1 VLPTPAAGNG
11 RARNCAQGDVR
22 IPILM
27 FCTSCGAQ
35 ASPNARFCPACGT
48 AIGADGASTLDAAG
62 ASNELDTGAT
72 LSGEAP
78 SYEGATIAPSG
89 VARGAGQT
97 PPLRKHSSAPSG
109 TLPPRTPKSP
119 YSSGGLSS
127 SDPISGGRFAPGQI
141 IAERY
146 RVVALAG
153 RGGMGE
159 VYRAEDLRLGQ
170 VVAIK
175 FLPHELSQDAAALA
189 RFHSEVRIARQVS
202 HPNVCRVFDIGDV
215 DGTAFLSMEYVDG
228 EDLASVV
235 RRIGRLSPE
244 RATEVA
250 RQICAGMAAA
260 HEKGVIHRD
269 LKPANVML
277 DGAGKI
283 RIMDFGLAGIAAA
296 IPGSEIRAGT
306 PAYMAPEQLEGR
318 EVTIKSDIYSL
329 GLIIYEILT
338 GKRAFEAATLA
349 ELMKLREQGS
359 ITNPSLLVKDLDP
372 LIERVTLRC
381 LSKDPALRPASALQV
396 AAALPGGDPLAAALA
411 AGETPSPE
419 MVAAAGNTE
428 GMNPRLAMGLLAT
441 VVIALIVFMFAVDGT
456 RVQNMTPMDK
466 PPEVLASRAQEI
478 IQQLGYSDV
487 AGDSAYGF
495 VPQVEYLIYIQDH
508 DKTSNRWERLSRDRP
523 SPMLFW
529 YRQSPREMVATNFF
543 GSDGAG
549 EVNTSEPQTDLA
561 GMMTV
566 MLDLRGRLIMFK
578 RVPPQHQEAP
588 PSPTVPAS
596 APAHTDWS
604 PLFNAAGMQEASY
617 VSAPPEWTPL
627 LFADT
632 RAAWT
637 RPLKDPPDV
646 TERIEAAA
654 YQGKPVYFATLYPW
668 DTPTRD
674 QAYKETA
681 HQRYAVLTLL
691 TLFAGIMIASIVV
704 VRRNRR
710 LKRGDD
716 VGAARL
722 ATFVLITVLAMWA
735 LRAHH
740 VASSSEFTV
749 LFIGLAWALLTSSLA
764 RVLYFALEPFVRRR
778 DPHAIISWSRL
789 IAGKVRDPLVGRDI
803 LIGAVYGVLLALF
816 ETCDNFV
823 LPWLHKLR
831 PMPGTPATDTLVGI
845 RAAIGSIFHYTWIF
859 VLYTLLIFFLLF
871 LVRFVVKKDW
881 LAAPVI
887 VFLGAIT
894 NTGGDYFWSTFLAS
908 AVIWFS
914 IYMMLRRFGLVA
926 LIVGLVVQNIL
937 AVFPI
942 TSHLGRWYAS
952 AGTMGMLVIVGVA
965 FFGFY
970 NALAGQSLFSDDGL
984 DPAQA

>member
-1 VLPTPAAGNG
+1 
-11 RARNCAQGDVR
+11 
-22 IPILM
+22 
-27 FCTSCGAQ
+27 
-35 ASPNARFCPACGT
+35 
-48 AIGADGASTLDAAG
+48 
-62 ASNELDTGAT
+62 
-72 LSGEAP
+72 
-78 SYEGATIAPSG
+78 
-89 VARGAGQT
+89 
-97 PPLRKHSSAPSG
+97 
-109 TLPPRTPKSP
+109 
-119 YSSGGLSS
+119 
-127 SDPISGGRFAPGQI
+127 
-141 IAERY
+141 
-146 RVVALAG
+146 
-153 RGGMGE
+153 MGE
-159 VYRAEDLRLGQ
+159 VYRAEDLRLSQ

-175 FLPHELSQDAAALA
+175 FLPQELSQDVSALA

-215 DGTAFLSMEYVDG
+215 DGIPFLSMEYVDG

-244 RATEVA
+244 RATEIT

-260 HEKGVIHRD
+260 HERGVIHRD
-269 LKPANVML
+269 LKPANIML

-283 RIMDFGLAGIAAA
+283 RLMDFGLAGIAAS
-296 IPGSEIRAGT
+296 IQGSEIRAGT

-318 EVTIKSDIYSL
+318 EVTVKSDIYSL

-349 ELMKLREQGS
+349 ELMKLREQGT
-359 ITNPSLLVKDLDP
+359 ITNPSQLVKDLDP

-381 LSKDPALRPASALQV
+381 LAKDPALRPASALQV

-411 AGETPSPE
+411 AGETPSPQ
-419 MVAAAGNTE
+419 MVAAAGATE

-441 VVIALIVFMFAVDGT
+441 VIVALIVFTFAVDGT
-456 RVQNMTPMDK
+456 RLQNVTPMEK
-466 PPEVLASRAQEI
+466 PPEVLLARAQEI

-487 AGDSAYGF
+487 ARDSAYGF
-495 VPQVEYLIYIQDH
+495 APQGEYLAYIQDH
-508 DKTSNRWERLSRDRP
+508 DKTPTRWKRLAADRP
-523 SPMLFW
+523 TPLLFW
-529 YRQSPREMVATNFF
+529 YRQSPRDMVPTNFF

-549 EVNTSEPQTDLA
+549 EVTTSEPQTDIA

-566 MLDLRGRLIMFK
+566 MLDLRGRLILFK
-578 RVPPQHQEAP
+578 RVPPQRQVA
-588 PSPTVPAS
+588 TAATS
-596 APAHTDWS
+596 AAAAKPTDWS
-604 PLFNAAGMQEASY
+604 ALFNAAGMKEAEY
-617 VSAPPEWTPL
+617 VSATPEWTPL

-637 RPLKDPPDV
+637 RQLKDLPDV
-646 TERIEAAA
+646 TERLEAASFE
-654 YQGKPVYFATLYPW
+654 GKPVYFGTFYPW
-668 DTPTRD
+668 ETPTRD
-674 QAYKETA
+674 EAYEQST

-691 TLFAGIMIASIVV
+691 TLFAGIVIASIVV

-716 VGAARL
+716 VGASRL
-722 ATFVLITVLAMWA
+722 ATFVMITVLLMWV

-740 VASSSEFTV
+740 VASSSEFTIA
-749 LFIGLAWALLTSSLA
+749 FIGLAWALLTSSLA

-789 IAGKVRDPLVGRDI
+789 LAGKVRDPLVGRDI
-803 LIGAVYGVLLALF
+803 LIGAVYGVLLSLF

-823 LPWLHKLR
+823 LPLLHKLP
-831 PMPGTPATDTLVGI
+831 PMPNTPSTDTLVGV
-845 RAAIGSIFHYTWIF
+845 RSAIGSIFHYTWIF

-894 NTGGDYFWSTFLAS
+894 NTGGDYFWATFIAS
-908 AVIWFS
+908 AIIWFS
-914 IYMMLRRFGLVA
+914 IYMVLRRFGLVA

-937 AVFPI
+937 AAFPI

-970 NALAGQSLFSDDGL
+970 NALAGQSLFADESLDG
-984 DPAQA
+984 ARG

>member
-1 VLPTPAAGNG
+1 
-11 RARNCAQGDVR
+11 
-22 IPILM
+22 
-27 FCTSCGAQ
+27 
-35 ASPNARFCPACGT
+35 
-48 AIGADGASTLDAAG
+48 
-62 ASNELDTGAT
+62 
-72 LSGEAP
+72 
-78 SYEGATIAPSG
+78 
-89 VARGAGQT
+89 
-97 PPLRKHSSAPSG
+97 
-109 TLPPRTPKSP
+109 
-119 YSSGGLSS
+119 
-127 SDPISGGRFAPGQI
+127 
-141 IAERY
+141 
-146 RVVALAG
+146 
-153 RGGMGE
+153 MGE

-175 FLPHELSQDAAALA
+175 FLPQELSQDASALA

-215 DGTAFLSMEYVDG
+215 DGIPFLSMEYVDG

-244 RATEVA
+244 RATEVT

-296 IPGSEIRAGT
+296 IQASEIRAGT

-318 EVTIKSDIYSL
+318 EVTTKSDIYSL

-349 ELMKLREQGS
+349 ELVKLREQGT
-359 ITNPSLLVKDLDP
+359 ITNPSVLVKDLDP

-411 AGETPSPE
+411 AGETPSPQ
-419 MVAAAGNTE
+419 MVAAAGATE

-441 VVIALIVFMFAVDGT
+441 VVIALIVFTVAVDGT

-466 PPEVLASRAQEI
+466 PPEVLAARAQEI

-487 AGDSAYGF
+487 AGDSVYGF
-495 VPQVEYLIYIQDH
+495 APQGEYLTYIQDH
-508 DKTSNRWERLSRDRP
+508 DKTPGRWKRLSADRP
-523 SPMLFW
+523 TPMLFW
-529 YRQSPREMVATNFF
+529 YRQSPRDIVATNFF

-566 MLDLRGRLIMFK
+566 MLDLRGRLILFK
-578 RVPPQHQEAP
+578 RVPPQHQAA
-588 PSPTVPAS
+588 TTAS
-596 APAHTDWS
+596 ARPPVAAADWS
-604 PLFNAAGMQEASY
+604 ALFDAAGVKEASY
-617 VSAPPEWTPL
+617 VSATPEWTPL

-637 RPLKDPPDV
+637 RQLKDPPDV

-654 YQGKPVYFATLYPW
+654 FEGKPVYFATLYPW
-668 DTPTRD
+668 DTPARD
-674 QAYKETA
+674 QPYQQSA
-681 HQRYAVLTLL
+681 HQRYAILTLL
-691 TLFAGIMIASIVV
+691 TLFAGILIASIVV

-716 VGAARL
+716 LGASRL
-722 ATFVLITVLAMWA
+722 ATFVMITVLLMWV

-740 VASSSEFTV
+740 LASSSEFTV
-749 LFIGLAWALLTSSLA
+749 AFIGLAWALLMSSLA

-778 DPHAIISWSRL
+778 DPHTIISWSRL
-789 IAGKVRDPLVGRDI
+789 IAGKMRDPLVGRDI

-816 ETCDNFV
+816 ETSDNFI
-823 LPWLHKLR
+823 LPLLHKLR
-831 PMPGTPATDTLVGI
+831 PMPNTPATDTLLGV
-845 RAAIGSIFHYTWIF
+845 RSAIGSIFHYTWIF

-894 NTGGDYFWSTFLAS
+894 NIGGDYFWATFIAS

-914 IYMMLRRFGLVA
+914 IYMVLRRFGLLT

-942 TSHLGRWYAS
+942 TSHLGRWYAP
-952 AGTMGMLVIVGVA
+952 AGTTGMLVILGVA

-970 NALAGQSLFSDDGL
+970 NALAGQSLFSDEALDG
-984 DPAQA
+984 AHG